1 MFIGSMEYRFHV
13 PQIFGIQREPAQVP
27 VIGDFRLARP
37 RVYGQPDWDLILR
50 AFVDGARVLQS
61 DRASFEENDTLL
73 SVGFG
78 AEVRMWRNV
87 FGRFDLGVALRDS
100 DAIGVDAGDTEAHF
114 SVTTVY

>member
-1 MFIGSMEYRFHV
+1 MEYRFHV
-13 PQIFGIQREPAQVP
+13 PQIFGIQQEPAHLP

-37 RVYGQPDWDLILR
+37 RVFGQPDWDLILR

-61 DRASFEENDTLL
+61 DRAPFEENDTLL

-78 AEVRMWRNV
+78 AEVRIWRNV
-87 FGRFDLGVALRDS
+87 FGRFDLGMALRDS

-114 SVTTVY
+114 SVTTMY